1 MKNISI
7 ILASGSGSRFGGKL
21 PKQFHLIDGKTVL
34 EHSILA
40 FNNNQL
46 IDKIIVVANPNFL
59 IETQQIASKFNKVS
73 KVINGGETRQQSSY
87 NGVFAVDDT
96 FANVLIHDA
105 ARPFVSNSIINN
117 CINALKNYK
126 AVNTAIEMSDTVIE
140 VNENNIIKSVP
151 NRKMLRRCQTPQ
163 CFDIQIIKQAH
174 TLAKENNFNNATDD
188 CTLVLKYNLAD
199 IIVVEG
205 SPDNKKITYTSDIK

>member
-59 IETQQIASKFNKVS
+59 I
-73 KVINGGETRQQSSY
+73 
-87 NGVFAVDDT
+87 
-96 FANVLIHDA
+96 
-105 ARPFVSNSIINN
+105 
-117 CINALKNYK
+117 
-126 AVNTAIEMSDTVIE
+126 
-140 VNENNIIKSVP
+140 
-151 NRKMLRRCQTPQ
+151 
-163 CFDIQIIKQAH
+163 
-174 TLAKENNFNNATDD
+174 
-188 CTLVLKYNLAD
+188 
-199 IIVVEG
+199 
-205 SPDNKKITYTSDIK
+205 